1 MRESAKLNE
10 LDINMWMDLAEHDPD
25 KFEAMRSEAIE
36 SLIARAPEKCQL
48 HLRRVQW
55 RVDMIRERS
64 TSPMGAVIAISEMMW
79 SSFYELRDR
88 YQELAL
94 GGMEPNRMQKTAKSA
109 QIIPFRAPVEA

>member
-1 MRESAKLNE
+1 MRESAKLDE

-36 SLIARAPEKCQL
+36 RLITRAPEKCQL

-55 RVDMIRERS
+55 RVDKIRERS

-79 SSFYELRDR
+79 GSFYELRDR

-94 GGMEPNRMQKTAKSA
+94 GGMEPNRMRETAKSA